1 MGWHSVNQRLDRVHS
16 NGLVDLQSGRV
27 AVSAPF
33 AHMATLKLTS
43 PCTDLLGALR

>member
-1 MGWHSVNQRLDRVHS
+1 MGWHSINQRLNRVHS
-16 NGLVDLQSGRV
+16 NGLVDLQSGGV

-43 PCTDLLGALR
+43 SLQVYLGH